1 MNTKE
6 NKPKAKPKKIDLINE
21 VFKRKPTLDKKSA
34 FRMSKHN
41 LELWLEDLPEV

>member
-6 NKPKAKPKKIDLINE
+6 NKPKAKPKKEDVINE

-34 FRMSKHN
+34 NRMNLHN
-41 LELWLEDLPEV
+41 LELWLEDLLKV

>member
-6 NKPKAKPKKIDLINE
+6 KPKAKPKKEDLINE
-21 VFKRKPTLDKKSA
+21 IFKRKPTLDKKSA
-34 FRMSKHN
+34 YRMNIPN